1 MVSLE
6 TKWGS
11 ERQSKRKSTRNTL
24 LKSKLLPELQSL
36 GTTIKR
42 KALHGTAIIVALFF
56 NMFLQCTNTGHQTN
70 SVSLVMSDYP
80 AGQPS
85 LVLVPPVA
93 LMQWVSE
100 IESYTDGTL
109 KTLVFHGTNPQA
121 KAKTLKDLK
130 KYDVIIMSYNSLESI
145 YRKQEKGH
153 KKKEGTYKEKS
164 LIHALK
170 FHRVI
175 LDEAHCIKTRTTMT
189 AKACFALNAQYRW
202 CLTGTPLQNRIG
214 EFFSLIRFLNVDPFA
229 SYCK

>member
-1 MVSLE
+1 
-6 TKWGS
+6 
-11 ERQSKRKSTRNTL
+11 
-24 LKSKLLPELQSL
+24 
-36 GTTIKR
+36 
-42 KALHGTAIIVALFF
+42 
-56 NMFLQCTNTGHQTN
+56 
-70 SVSLVMSDYP
+70 MSDYP
-80 AGQPS
+80 AGAPS

-93 LMQWVSE
+93 LMQWVNE

-109 KTLVFHGTNPQA
+109 KTLVFHGTNPTA

-130 KYDVIIMSYNSLESI
+130 KYDVIIMSYNSLESM

-153 KKKEGTYKEKS
+153 KKKEGIYKEKS

-170 FHRVI
+170 FHRVL

-214 EFFSLIRFLNVDPFA
+214 EFFSLIRFLNVAPFA
-229 SYCK
+229 SYCKLNTLPLLPHEQPGPSLP